1 MAVVVI
7 VVLLAVPCLV
17 AVLLGGFLYV
27 GSSRQLVVIAPTPTA
42 VPRARLV
49 VVEIDADE
57 QVLLDGAK
65 VQSADLPNQ
74 LRQLQAME
82 YRNGSSLSVMV
93 RSDSS
98 VPYGIAQ
105 EVLDRIAEVGV
116 PYSLHSI
123 DSASAMGTAAMPGG
137 GAEEAGAETPESAS
151 AEAEPAAAATS
162 DDKDESKSESS
173 EPDTPAADK
182 ASAEELPEER

>member
-1 MAVVVI
+1 
-7 VVLLAVPCLV
+7 
-17 AVLLGGFLYV
+17 
-27 GSSRQLVVIAPTPTA
+27 
-42 VPRARLV
+42 
-49 VVEIDADE
+49 
-57 QVLLDGAK
+57 
-65 VQSADLPNQ
+65 
-74 LRQLQAME
+74 LQALE

-123 DSASAMGTAAMPGG
+123 DSASAMGTAAMPGSG
-137 GAEEAGAETPESAS
+137 PAEAGAETPESAA

-162 DDKDESKSESS
+162 DDKASQPPKEDDKEESKAEPT
-173 EPDTPAADK
+173 EPDAPVADK
-182 ASAEELPEER
+182 ASADEQLEER